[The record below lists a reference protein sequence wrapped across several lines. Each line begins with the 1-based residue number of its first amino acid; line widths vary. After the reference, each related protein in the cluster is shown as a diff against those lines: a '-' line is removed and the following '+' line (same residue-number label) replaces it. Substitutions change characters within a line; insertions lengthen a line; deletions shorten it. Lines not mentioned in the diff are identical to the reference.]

1 MKREIKFRG
10 KRLDTGE
17 WIYSDES
24 FVHTEAGVFI
34 GPYNDEKQVD
44 PDTVGQYT
52 GLKDRNGKEIFE
64 GDIIN
69 WLMHRTDRTGYI
81 EEGYVE
87 FRTDEQ
93 AVVVINMFATR
104 DGRENVRNLLNC
116 RNDLKVVGNIHDN
129 PEWLKGGER

>member
-10 KRLDTGE
+10 KRLDNGE

-24 FVHTEAGVFI
+24 FVYTEAGVFI

-64 GDIIN
+64 GDI
-69 WLMHRTDRTGYI
+69 LQLLHK
-81 EEGYVE
+81 EE
-87 FRTDEQ
+87 
-93 AVVVINMFATR
+93 VVIEHGLYGWTFYNPQTETFYNDGSHTYKSIENYRFMFGT
-104 DGRENVRNLLNC
+104 GN
-116 RNDLKVVGNIHDN
+116 VVGNIHDN